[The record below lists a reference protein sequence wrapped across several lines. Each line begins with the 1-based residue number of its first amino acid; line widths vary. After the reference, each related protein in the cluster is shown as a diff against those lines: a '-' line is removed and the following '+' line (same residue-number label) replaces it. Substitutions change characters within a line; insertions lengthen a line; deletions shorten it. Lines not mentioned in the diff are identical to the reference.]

1 MDKIFLCIGD
11 SLTTGFGVSPKDS
24 WFSIC
29 KNELTEYKWVN
40 KGINGDTISSML
52 CRLHNDLITSNAN
65 HVFIMGGSNDFLMN
79 KEVDYVYESF
89 LLCIEDI
96 RSFNAT
102 PIVGIPPKCY
112 GPSAKIYWDPYV
124 DYSKFN
130 TKIEMYRQSLKSFCE
145 NNSISYIDLC
155 EFISNDETSYIDGLH
170 PSKEMHKLVSDKFLN
185 KIKESN

>member
-1 MDKIFLCIGD
+1 MNNTILCIGD

-29 KNELTEYKWVN
+29 KNELTSYKWIN
-40 KGINGDTISSML
+40 RGINGDTISSML
-52 CRLHNDLITSNAN
+52 NRLHNDLTKSNAN
-65 HVFIMGGSNDFLMN
+65 YVFILGGSNDFLMN
-79 KEVDYVYESF
+79 KEVDHVYECF

-96 RSFNAT
+96 IKLKAT

-112 GPSAKIYWDPYV
+112 GPSAKISWDPYV

-130 TKIEMYRQSLKSFCE
+130 TKIELYRQYIKNFCE
-145 NNSISYIDLC
+145 SKSICYIDLYTHIPN
-155 EFISNDETSYIDGLH
+155 EELSYIDGLH
-170 PSKEMHKLVSDKFLN
+170 PSKGIHKLVSDKILS